1 MSAFFGNPLDRPKAL
16 VVSYPRGMRK
26 SDSSA
31 PMNATQA
38 AHYLKMTANTFR
50 KLCLSGDGPRHV
62 TVENSSYY
70 EQSELDRWLKAN
82 PVRTNG

>member
-1 MSAFFGNPLDRPKAL
+1 
-16 VVSYPRGMRK
+16 
-26 SDSSA
+26 
-31 PMNATQA
+31 MNATQA